1 MKKRPNNKYGINPKD
16 SNFKKFLKKFWWIVW
31 KDDSF
36 KGWIISII
44 FLFIVIKGIFFPVMS
59 LATGTKLPLVIV
71 ESCSMYHEGNIFSD
85 AEEWFENH
93 KTKYWEHKIS
103 KEMFLEYP
111 FKKGFNKGDIL
122 FVTGTKPENL
132 KKGDVIIFA
141 ANYKSPIIH
150 RIVEIN
156 EKNGEYTF
164 STLGDNNPEQ
174 IYFETSIKENQ
185 IVGKA
190 RANIAPYLG
199 WIKLIFFE
207 FTQPSGNK
215 GFCEAI

>member
-1 MKKRPNNKYGINPKD
+1 MKKSVKDKYGINPKD

-44 FLFIVIKGIFFPVMS
+44 FLFIVIKGIFFPLMS

-71 ESCSMYHEGNIFSD
+71 ESCSMYHEGNLFSD
-85 AEEWFENH
+85 PEEWFQNQ
-93 KTKYWEHKIS
+93 KTKYWEYKIS
-103 KEMFLEYP
+103 EEMFLEFP
-111 FKKGFNKGDIL
+111 FQKGFNKGDIL

-150 RIVEIN
+150 RIVDI
-156 EKNGEYTF
+156 EKNEDEFTF
-164 STLGDNNPEQ
+164 STIGDNNPEQ
-174 IYFETSIKENQ
+174 IYFETSIKEDQ

-190 RANIAPYLG
+190 KANIAPYLG

-207 FTQPSGNK
+207 FMQSPNNR
-215 GFCEAI
+215 GFCTAI

>member
-1 MKKRPNNKYGINPKD
+1 MKKDVKNKYKINPKD

-36 KGWIISII
+36 KGWIISIV
-44 FLFIVIKGIFFPVMS
+44 FLFIVIKGIFFPLMS
-59 LATGTKLPLVIV
+59 LVTGTELPLVIV
-71 ESCSMYHEGNIFSD
+71 ESCSMYHEGNLFSNFD
-85 AEEWFENH
+85 EWFEEH
-93 KTKYWEHKIS
+93 KTKYWEYEIS
-103 KEMFLEYP
+103 KEMFSEYP

-122 FVTGTKPENL
+122 FVTGSKPEDL
-132 KKGDVIIFA
+132 EIGDVIIFK

-150 RIVEIN
+150 RIVKIEEN
-156 EKNGEYTF
+156 NGEFTF

-190 RANIAPYLG
+190 KANIAPYLG

-207 FTQPSGNK
+207 FTQPPGNR
-215 GFCEAI
+215 GFCDSF

>member
-1 MKKRPNNKYGINPKD
+1 MKKGVNKYGINPRD
-16 SNFKKFLKKFWWIVW
+16 SDFKKFLKKFWWIVW

-36 KGWIISII
+36 KGWIISLI
-44 FLFIVIKGIFFPVMS
+44 FLFIVIKGIFFPLMS

-71 ESCSMYHEGNIFSD
+71 ESCSMYHEDNLFSD
-85 AEEWFENH
+85 FDGWFEEH
-93 KTKYWEHKIS
+93 KTKYWEHGIS
-103 KEMFLEYP
+103 KEMFSEYS

-122 FVTGTKPENL
+122 FVTGAKPDEL
-132 KKGDVIIFA
+132 EVGDVIIFA

-150 RIVEIN
+150 RIVDVE
-156 EKNGEYTF
+156 ENGNFVF

-174 IYFETSIKENQ
+174 IYFETSIQEEQ

-207 FTQPSGNK
+207 WRQPENNK
-215 GFCEAI
+215 GFCTAN

>member
-1 MKKRPNNKYGINPKD
+1 MKKSVKNKYDIKPND

-44 FLFIVIKGIFFPVMS
+44 FLFIVIKGIFFPLMS

-71 ESCSMYHEGNIFSD
+71 ESCSMYHEENLFSD
-85 AEEWFENH
+85 TEEWFQNQ
-93 KTKYWEHKIS
+93 KTKYWEYKIS
-103 KEMFLEYP
+103 KEMFLEFP
-111 FKKGFNKGDIL
+111 FQKGFNKGDIL
-122 FVTGTKPENL
+122 FVMGEKPEDL

-150 RIVEIN
+150 RIVEI
-156 EKNGEYTF
+156 EKNNDEFIF

-174 IYFETSIKENQ
+174 IYFETSIKEDQ
-185 IVGKA
+185 IIGKA
-190 RANIAPYLG
+190 KANIAPYLG

-207 FTQPSGNK
+207 FTQPSGNR
-215 GFCEAI
+215 GFCNSI